1 MTQTLVGR
9 LSPEEAAL
17 PVIGDVSNRQVLALT
32 TKVDQLTDALKAI
45 AAKLDGDSGVN
56 STNYASTITDALSK
70 LQIFI

>member
-32 TKVDQLTDALKAI
+32 TKVDQLTDAIKALT
-45 AAKLDGDSGVN
+45 AKLDTDGGV
-56 STNYASTITDALSK
+56 TGTDFAATITDALSK